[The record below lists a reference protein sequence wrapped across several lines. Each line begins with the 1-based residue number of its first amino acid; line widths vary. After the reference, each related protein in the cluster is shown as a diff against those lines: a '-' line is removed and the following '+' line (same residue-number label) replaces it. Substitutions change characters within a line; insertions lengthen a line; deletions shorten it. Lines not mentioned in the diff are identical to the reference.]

1 MKSATMQILTY
12 LFMNYSFMYQDG
24 LVHRNYHM
32 KYIEAIK
39 QITFQSQNELVK
51 CNLFLINGNCLIEQF
66 RGNSN

>member
-12 LFMNYSFMYQDG
+12 LFMNYSFMYQDD

-51 CNLFLINGNCLIEQF
+51 CNFFFINGNILD
-66 RGNSN
+66 

>member
-24 LVHRNYHM
+24 LVLRNYHM
-32 KYIEAIK
+32 KYTEAIK

-51 CNLFLINGNCLIEQF
+51 CNLFL
-66 RGNSN
+66 

>member
-1 MKSATMQILTY
+1 MQSATMQILTY

-51 CNLFLINGNCLIEQF
+51 CNLFL
-66 RGNSN
+66 

>member
-32 KYIEAIK
+32 KYTEAIK

-51 CNLFLINGNCLIEQF
+51 CNFFFINGNILD
-66 RGNSN
+66 

>member
-24 LVHRNYHM
+24 LIVHRNYHM

-51 CNLFLINGNCLIEQF
+51 CNFFFINGNILD
-66 RGNSN
+66 

>member
-1 MKSATMQILTY
+1 
-12 LFMNYSFMYQDG
+12 MNYSFMYQDG

-51 CNLFLINGNCLIEQF
+51 CNFFFINGNILD
-66 RGNSN
+66 

>member
-32 KYIEAIK
+32 KYTEAIK

-51 CNLFLINGNCLIEQF
+51 PFFINDNCLIEQF

>member
-1 MKSATMQILTY
+1 MVYIRNLDEKCYNADLTY

-39 QITFQSQNELVK
+39 QITFQSQNGLVK
-51 CNLFLINGNCLIEQF
+51 CNLFL
-66 RGNSN
+66 